1 MPTTE
6 EPLDFG
12 TAETTEWVPPEA
24 SPEEQIEANRYEKY
38 SNPQD
43 KRKAMIFDLQND
55 TLPDEVIEKLPLF
68 VKTLAV
74 QAPKLKKLED
84 GRFLIP
90 TGGDNN
96 KTKAYATKLVKF
108 IQTGVGDALSSQSM
122 EEVKKIIK
130 SITYEIERKMPPIK
144 RGSHP
149 LRALMS
155 MLKNGTID
163 EAIQHYLKINHYDVF
178 GQEWINNT
186 IRRGVIAQLHTF
198 REISKAEQPMSAV
211 AETRQLIRGILF
223 ENVAIKEQAPE
234 IEHSFKNYAA
244 DYKTRD
250 RNYLVKRQKEL
261 AIEMRHYSD
270 ILASVTD
277 PWQRAQIT
285 SEMNTLLGEHKAI
298 MSLLESN

>member
-1 MPTTE
+1 MSEFE

-12 TAETTEWVPPEA
+12 DTPADVEWVAPE
-24 SPEEQIEANRYEKY
+24 STPEEKIEANRYEKY
-38 SNPQD
+38 ADIKD
-43 KRKAMIFDLQND
+43 KRKAIIYDLQNNV
-55 TLPDEVIEKLPLF
+55 LPDEVIETLPLF

-90 TGGDNN
+90 TGGDNP
-96 KTKAYATKLVKF
+96 KVKSYATKLINF
-108 IQTGVGDALSSQSM
+108 IQTGSGDALSSTSM

-130 SITYEIERKMPPIK
+130 SIAIEIERKLPLIK
-144 RGSHP
+144 KGSNP
-149 LRALMS
+149 LKVLIRL
-155 MLKNGTID
+155 LKNGTVD
-163 EAIQHYLKINHYDVF
+163 EAIQYYLKINHYDIF
-178 GQEWINNT
+178 GTEWINNT
-186 IRRGVIAQLHTF
+186 IRRGVIGYLSTL
-198 REISKAEQPMSAV
+198 RELSKAEQPMAM

-234 IEHSFKNYAA
+234 IETSYKNYAA

-250 RNYLVKRQKEL
+250 RNYLAKRQKEI

-270 ILASVTD
+270 LLAVVTD

-298 MSLLESN
+298 MSLLEGG